1 MPAVAE
7 LELLAVDLP
16 FKAAFRHAA
25 AARTSSES
33 LFLRVRLDSGVEGW
47 GESLPR
53 AYVSGERR
61 QDAFALLRD
70 QVLPALV
77 GRAFRSL
84 PEVTS
89 FLEECD
95 GKAPAEWVGPE
106 VPQTS
111 AWCAVDLAL
120 LDAFGRQFGQ
130 PASPGGQPASPG
142 GQRSGGAL
150 ERYRYSGVVS
160 AGRGWAYGVS
170 LLKVRAFGFPQV
182 KLKVGEDGALQ
193 AARTA
198 RRLLGRRVDLR
209 VDANMA
215 WDVQQALAAI
225 AQLRTVGIGSFEQ
238 PVAAGDLAGL
248 ARLVAE
254 SSAGIVVDEGLT
266 DRGSLEALV
275 SHRAC
280 TGANVRIS
288 KCGGLVGAHARCR
301 QALDAGLLLQVGCQV
316 GESSLLSAAHLALL
330 QALAPL
336 RPGVRY
342 AEGCFGRHLLRED
355 PASPLVQF
363 GYGGR
368 PPRRPPGAGL
378 GVQVDQ
384 AVLER
389 WAVDQVRVVEE
400 R

>member
-1 MPAVAE
+1 MPTVTE
-7 LELLAVDLP
+7 LQLFAVDLP
-16 FKAAFRHAA
+16 FKTAFRHAA
-25 AARTSSES
+25 AARTTSES
-33 LFLRVRLDSGVEGW
+33 LFLRMALDSGVDGW
-47 GESLPR
+47 GEALPR
-53 AYVSGERR
+53 AYVSGESR
-61 QDAFALLRD
+61 QDTFALLRD

-77 GRAFRSL
+77 GRTFQSL
-84 PEVTS
+84 PEVVS
-89 FLEECD
+89 FLEKCD
-95 GKAPAEWVGPE
+95 GKAPSEWVPPD

-111 AWCAVDLAL
+111 AWCCVDLAL
-120 LDAFGRQFGQ
+120 LDAFGRAFGHL
-130 PASPGGQPASPG
+130 ASPGGQPSK
-142 GQRSGGAL
+142 GAL

-160 AGRGWAYGVS
+160 AGRGWPYVKS
-170 LLKVRAFGFPQV
+170 LLKMRAFGFPQV
-182 KLKVGEDGALQ
+182 KLKLGEDGAVQ

-215 WDVQQALAAI
+215 WTVDQALEVI
-225 AQLRTVGIGSFEQ
+225 QQLRTVGIRSFEQ
-238 PVAAGDLAGL
+238 PIAASDLSGL

-266 DRGSLEALV
+266 DRESLQTLI

-288 KCGGLVGAHARCR
+288 KCGGLVGAYARCR
-301 QALDAGLLLQVGCQV
+301 EALDAQLMLQVGCQV
-316 GESSLLSAAHLALL
+316 GESSLLSAAHLTLL

-336 RPGVRY
+336 TPGVRF

-355 PASPLVQF
+355 PVSPLVQF

-378 GVQVDQ
+378 GIRVDQ
-384 AVLER
+384 LMLER
-389 WAVDQVRVVEE
+389 WAVDQAMIV
-400 R
+400 